1 MGKEHRQQKVESFL
15 SRNDMRRPLHIPSS
29 VSLGEH
35 MCFIVLLFVLLMQSS
50 FRLCWVFPRICF
62 VQCYVILFNF

>member
-15 SRNDMRRPLHIPSS
+15 SGNDMRRPLHIPSS

-35 MCFIVLLFVLLMQSS
+35 MCFIVLLFVLLMQGVLLGSVGY
-50 FRLCWVFPRICF
+50 FQGF
-62 VQCYVILFNF
+62 VLFSVT